1 MIKQVVTIDSA
12 SFDVGV
18 VYIKRQARIPDGPNQ
33 GESKRGDWIR
43 DVYGTFYDYIL
54 AFDTSAGLTKA
65 DYDTLYQLIT
75 SPVEFHTLTVP
86 YGQATLTFFAGITGA
101 EDNVLLMDD
110 GTVWGNLS
118 ITFRAKAPQRLAAEV
133 IASGTQ

>member
-1 MIKQVVTIDSA
+1 MIRQVVNIDGT

-18 VYIKRQARIPDGPNQ
+18 SYIKRKARIEDGPNA

-54 AFDTSAGLTKA
+54 AFDTSAGLSKE
-65 DYDTLYQLIT
+65 DYDTLYNVLT
-75 SPVEFHTLTVP
+75 SPVEFHTLVVP
-86 YGQATLTFFAGITGA
+86 YGQSTLTFYAGITGA
-101 EDNVLLMDD
+101 EDNVILMDD

-118 ITFRAKAPQRLAAEV
+118 ITFRAKAPQRLA
-133 IASGTQ
+133 

>member
-1 MIKQVVTIDSA
+1 MIRQVVTIDGT

-18 VYIKRQARIPDGPNQ
+18 SYIKRKALIEDGPNA

-54 AFDTSAGLTKA
+54 AFDTSAGLTRT
-65 DYDTLYQLIT
+65 DYDTLYSVIT
-75 SPVEFHTLTVP
+75 APVEFHTLVVP
-86 YGQATLTFFAGITGA
+86 YGQSTLTFYAGITGA
-101 EDNVLLMDD
+101 EDNVILMDD

-118 ITFRAKAPQRLAAEV
+118 ITFRAKAPQRLA
-133 IASGTQ
+133 

>member
-1 MIKQVVTIDSA
+1 MIRQVVTIDGT

-18 VYIKRQARIPDGPNQ
+18 SYIKRKARIEDGPNA

-54 AFDTSAGLTKA
+54 AFDTSAGLSKE
-65 DYDTLYQLIT
+65 DYDTLYNVLT
-75 SPVEFHTLTVP
+75 SPVEFHTLVVP
-86 YGQATLTFFAGITGA
+86 YGQSTLTFYAGITGA
-101 EDNVLLMDD
+101 EDNVILMDD

-118 ITFRAKAPQRLAAEV
+118 ITFRAKAPQRLA
-133 IASGTQ
+133 